1 MVLLSAVW
9 GKFIYWVYELECLH
23 KPLSSPKH
31 ISKKLFMS
39 NVTSKIK
46 SYSTSNRRP
55 PCIPYVGLVLQDL
68 TFVHIGNPDTFDNKV
83 NFAKRWQQFNILV
96 RSLLTSLP
104 SGPQPIDYKNLGR
117 HFWIN
122 LVYFNFLFYNSHY
135 KFESQLEVL
144 NQINQI
150 ESWNSIIDVVLGSNK

>member
-96 RSLLTSLP
+96 RSLLTSFP
-104 SGPQPIDYKNLGR
+104 SRPQPIDYKNLGR

-122 LVYFNFLFYNSHY
+122 LVYFNFLFYYSQIW
-135 KFESQLEVL
+135 ES
-144 NQINQI
+144 NRSI
-150 ESWNSIIDVVLGSNK
+150 ESNKPNRILKQHHRCCAWVQ